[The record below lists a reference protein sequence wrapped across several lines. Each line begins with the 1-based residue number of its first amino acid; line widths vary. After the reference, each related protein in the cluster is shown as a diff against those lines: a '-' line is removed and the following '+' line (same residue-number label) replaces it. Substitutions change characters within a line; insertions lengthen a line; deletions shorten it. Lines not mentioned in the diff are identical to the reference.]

1 MKLLQDFLKKISID
15 NRLKEIT
22 IQGKIRQLE
31 ELINYSNYTEDCFV
45 KFFPIADAIDI
56 IKYMRK
62 LEGGINEDK

>member
-56 IKYMRK
+56 IKYIRK